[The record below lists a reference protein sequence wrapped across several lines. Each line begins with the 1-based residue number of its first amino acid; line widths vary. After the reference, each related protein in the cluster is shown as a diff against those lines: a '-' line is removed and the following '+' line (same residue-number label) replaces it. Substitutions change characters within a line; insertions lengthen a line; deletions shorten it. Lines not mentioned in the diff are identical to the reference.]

1 VPDEPALDGVA
12 VVGLACRFPGA
23 PNAAAFWQNLRV
35 GVDSIARFTEE
46 ELLANGVPAEVL
58 ANPRYVPAHG
68 ALDEVDR
75 FDGGLFGYVPRESA
89 LLDPQQRLFLECA
102 WEALEHAGYDPTGVP
117 GRAGVFAGVSP
128 SLYGLR
134 NLAHG
139 GREGGSLDMF
149 QVGLAT
155 DKDFLTTRVSYKLDL
170 RGPSMAVQTAC
181 STSLVAVHMAC
192 QSLLLE
198 QSDVAL
204 AGGSSVA
211 PHRRGY
217 VYEPGGVVS
226 ADGKCRAFDASAGGT
241 VPGSGVGVVVLKRL
255 EDALRDRDSIWAVI
269 RGSAVN
275 NDGAGKVGFVAPSV
289 EGQAEVI
296 AEAQAVAGVEPGTI
310 GYVEAHG
317 TGTALGD
324 PIEIRALRQAFGDSG
339 VAHCAIG
346 SVKTNLGHLDAAAG
360 VAGLIKT
367 VLALRYGLLPPS
379 LHFERPNPACEL
391 EGSPFFVNTRLREWR
406 SPGPRRAGVSSFGMG
421 GTNAHVV
428 LEEAPPVEPSSPAR
442 PGELLLLSARSEAA
456 LERARDRLREHLEAE
471 PDLSLADAAHTLRA
485 GRHAFELRWALACED
500 RDDALRALADGAGLR
515 GRAPDARPPLVFLF
529 PGQGAQHQG
538 MGRGLYEHEPA
549 FRSRVDRCS
558 RLLGL
563 DLDEAWQGQ
572 PAQFVTEYA
581 LAGTLMS
588 WGLRPHALA
597 GHSLGEYVAA
607 CLAGVMD
614 LETALRL
621 VAVRGRLMEEAPRG
635 AMLGVGLGPEELEA
649 LLPAGV
655 ELAAVNAPGVCVAS
669 GAEAG
674 ISELA
679 ERLRRERVATRR
691 LQTSHA
697 FHSALVEPVVE
708 RFVEEVARVELR
720 PPRERCLSGVS
731 GDWLSAEDATDP
743 AYWGRQMRLPVRW
756 ARGMERLLEDPR
768 AVLIEVGPQA
778 TLSGLVRQQPG
789 GRERLAV
796 ATMRRAEQARS
807 DRSALLEGLGRL
819 WTAGVAVDWDA
830 YAGEERRRRVPM
842 PTYPFE
848 RRRYWFNAPAQ
859 RAHGEP
865 AWRSSPGGPGRPAA
879 QAARWVVRSGG
890 HELGP
895 ELARGLAAAGH
906 DVRLDPE
913 PGDGEADAIV
923 DCTLLLSGA
932 PPLLPAP
939 ARRLVVLTSGA
950 QDLLGTERPAPWAVE
965 ALRELPARA
974 QLIDLDPDAPA
985 PVPALIGELLAPP
998 ADRSIAYRGANRR
1011 WVREQPWPAP
1021 ALDGEAPALE
1031 AERDGWR
1038 SEPYVAPRTEVE
1050 RRMAAVWAEQFGIAD
1065 VGVQDNFFSLGGHSL
1080 LAVQLVAAT
1089 RDRMG
1094 IEIEVA
1100 TLFEH
1105 PTIAGLAGAI
1115 GEPPDEV
1122 ALLAAEIERL
1132 TPEEAEAMLRA
1143 VGAADE

>member
-1 VPDEPALDGVA
+1 VSSLAGVA
-12 VVGLACRFPGA
+12 CIGLACRFASAGSSA
-23 PNAAAFWQNLRV
+23 DYWRALCRGEDMLTSLSGGELSSAGLDQRLV
-35 GVDSIARFTEE
+35 ARPE
-46 ELLANGVPAEVL
+46 
-58 ANPRYVPAHG
+58 
-68 ALDEVDR
+68 
-75 FDGGLFGYVPRESA
+75 YVPRRG
-89 LLDPQQRLFLECA
+89 LLDGVDLFDAGFFGYTPREAELTDPQQRLFLECA
-102 WEALEHAGYDPTGVP
+102 WEALEHAGYDPPATP
-117 GRAGVFAGVSP
+117 GRVGVFAGASG
-128 SLYGLR
+128 SAYAMEMARQGWSGGIEAGLG
-134 NLAHG
+134 AG
-139 GREGGSLDMF
+139 P
-149 QVGLAT
+149 
-155 DKDFLTTRVSYKLDL
+155 DFLTARVSYKLDL
-170 RGPSMAVQTAC
+170 RGPSVTVQTAC
-181 STSLVAVHMAC
+181 STSLVAVHVAC
-192 QSLLLE
+192 QSLLGGE
-198 QSDVAL
+198 SDVAL
-204 AGGSSVA
+204 AGGSSVE
-211 PHRRGY
+211 PRRRGY
-217 VYEPGGVVS
+217 LYEPGGVLS
-226 ADGKCRAFDASAGGT
+226 PDGKCRAFDAGAGGT

-768 AVLIEVGPQA
+768 AVLVEVGPQA

-848 RRRYWFNAPAQ
+848 RRRYWFGTP
-859 RAHGEP
+859 
-865 AWRSSPGGPGRPAA
+865 A
-879 QAARWVVRSGG
+879 QAA
-890 HELGP
+890 P
-895 ELARGLAAAGH
+895 EAL
-906 DVRLDPE
+906 P
-913 PGDGEADAIV
+913 
-923 DCTLLLSGA
+923 T
-932 PPLLPAP
+932 PAP
-939 ARRLVVLTSGA
+939 GA
-950 QDLLGTERPAPWAVE
+950 HGRPDSLPVYAAPETPVE
-965 ALRELPARA
+965 ALVADLCQQLTGIGPVGRTDSFIDLGGNSLTATKLVARLIDRYDVHLSVSDVFERPTVRDLADVISA
-974 QLIDLDPDAPA
+974 QLVE
-985 PVPALIGELLAPP
+985 VPA
-998 ADRSIAYRGANRR
+998 
-1011 WVREQPWPAP
+1011 
-1021 ALDGEAPALE
+1021 DG
-1031 AERDGWR
+1031 
-1038 SEPYVAPRTEVE
+1038 V
-1050 RRMAAVWAEQFGIAD
+1050 
-1065 VGVQDNFFSLGGHSL
+1065 
-1080 LAVQLVAAT
+1080 
-1089 RDRMG
+1089 
-1094 IEIEVA
+1094 
-1100 TLFEH
+1100 
-1105 PTIAGLAGAI
+1105 
-1115 GEPPDEV
+1115 
-1122 ALLAAEIERL
+1122 
-1132 TPEEAEAMLRA
+1132 
-1143 VGAADE
+1143 